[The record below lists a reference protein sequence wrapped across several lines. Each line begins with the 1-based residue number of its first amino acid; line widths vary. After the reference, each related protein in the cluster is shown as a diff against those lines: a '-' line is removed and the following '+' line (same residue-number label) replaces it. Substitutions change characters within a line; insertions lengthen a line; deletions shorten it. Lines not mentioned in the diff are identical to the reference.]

1 MTEAILPKAFKGI
14 DTAAFDTSYDV
25 SNLIGATLIDSLE
38 YITYTKEEAKAFS
51 AAGESG
57 EKEVVA
63 PKEPSE
69 RAPVR
74 FGEAR
79 TT

>member
-1 MTEAILPKAFKGI
+1 MTEAILPKTFKGI

-38 YITYTKEEAKAFS
+38 YITYTKEEAKVA
-51 AAGESG
+51 
-57 EKEVVA
+57 A
-63 PKEPSE
+63 PKGHGET
-69 RAPVR
+69 APAR